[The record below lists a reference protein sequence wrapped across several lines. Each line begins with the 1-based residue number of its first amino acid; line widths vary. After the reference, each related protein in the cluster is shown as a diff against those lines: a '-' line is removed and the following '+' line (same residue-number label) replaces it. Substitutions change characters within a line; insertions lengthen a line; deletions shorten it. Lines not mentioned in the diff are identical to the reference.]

1 MADDVRRR
9 PRPAS
14 RRSVRPHLPRRRARH
29 SHNKPPG
36 RRKPS
41 RVQRQPQRCR
51 DGGRRNR
58 KLRQHPPLQLGMVPR
73 RLETPDHRFRHPH
86 KPSPQRR
93 NRLARNGHRV
103 WPSTA
108 RHRRHH
114 AQAPCA
120 RRCPPTR
127 SSNNSR
133 NDGRR
138 SRRRPN
144 LGRRKLQHGRSRL
157 RRKLG
162 HNPRRNPQFSRRH
175 LRFHRPKMAA
185 RQMARTTLILRW

>member
-51 DGGRRNR
+51 DGGRLNR
-58 KLRQHPPLQLGMVPR
+58 KLRRHLPLQLGMAPLRPETV
-73 RLETPDHRFRHPH
+73 TPDRRFRHPH
-86 KPSPQRR
+86 KPSPQLR

-108 RHRRHH
+108 RHRHH

-120 RRCPPTR
+120 RRHPPPR

-133 NDGRR
+133 NGG
-138 SRRRPN
+138 RRRPN
-144 LGRRKLQHGRSRL
+144 PGRRKAQRDRSRL

-175 LRFHRPKMAA
+175 LRFHRRKMAA
-185 RQMARTTLILRW
+185 RQPARTTLILRW